1 MLVVGVSD
9 PAYTYWVVA
18 LIFLAAG
25 IAALLGTSSAFVER
39 AAACLLLCRAF
50 VAGSAATLRTY
61 WPATLAV
68 VAEMPDPAVLA
79 PVCLPRAWK
88 RMALIP
94 GTLQSQHMGWH
105 RLSHDNRRAHPD
117 YSLSLVPSW

>member
-1 MLVVGVSD
+1 MLAVGVSG

-18 LIFLAAG
+18 LILLAAG

-39 AAACLLLCRAF
+39 AAACLQACQAF
-50 VAGSAATLRTY
+50 VVGSAATLRTY
-61 WPATLAV
+61 WTAALAV
-68 VAEMPDPAVLA
+68 VAEAPDSAVLA

-94 GTLQSQHMGWH
+94 GTRQSQHMGWH
-105 RLSHDNRRAHPD
+105 RLSHDNRQGHPD
-117 YSLSLVPSW
+117 YSFSLVLSW